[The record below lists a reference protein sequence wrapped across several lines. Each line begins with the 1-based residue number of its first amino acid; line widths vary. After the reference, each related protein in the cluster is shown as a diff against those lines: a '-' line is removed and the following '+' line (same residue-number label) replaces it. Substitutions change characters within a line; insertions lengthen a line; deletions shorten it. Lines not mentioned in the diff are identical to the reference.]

1 LFEDNVI
8 FADRPVKDFKPSKHL
23 IKYYYSKGFKMRI
36 KTKRGKKYLYAM
48 KRDPTTGKMMKRN
61 LGLKT

>member
-1 LFEDNVI
+1 
-8 FADRPVKDFKPSKHL
+8 
-23 IKYYYSKGFKMRI
+23 MRI